1 MNPDTCAALL
11 ELNRRFYA
19 QFAGDFS
26 RTRRSW
32 PPGVS
37 RILPHLLQAA
47 NVVDVGCGNGRL
59 LACLADAGW
68 RGDYCGVDSSEAL
81 LAIAGG
87 QSAEK
92 AGITSRFLRAE
103 LTTCDSHQ
111 PPAWAD
117 PLGRDRWDAVTVL
130 AVLHHIPGISQRARL
145 LAACADL
152 LRPGGI
158 LIASTWQFLGTA
170 RLKTRILPWES
181 VGLRSEDV
189 EPGDYLLPWGAN
201 AVSQRYCAAI
211 DEDALREIAEAAGL
225 APPEFFFSDGH
236 ERNLNLYG
244 VFWKMLREEN
254 HGDTEG
260 TEKNK

>member
-1 MNPDTCAALL
+1 MNPDTCVALL

-32 PPGVS
+32 PPGFS

-47 NVVDVGCGNGRL
+47 NVIDVGCGNGRL
-59 LACLADAGW
+59 LAFLADAGW

-87 QSAEK
+87 RSAEK
-92 AGITSRFLRAE
+92 AGITSRFLCAE

-111 PPAWAD
+111 PLAWAD
-117 PLGRDRWDAVTVL
+117 LLGRDRWSAVTVL
-130 AVLHHIPGISQRARL
+130 AVLHHIPSAAQRARL

-158 LIASTWQFLGTA
+158 LIASTWQFLGAA
-170 RLKTRILPWES
+170 RLNTRILPWES
-181 VGLRSEDV
+181 AGLRSEDV
-189 EPGDYLLPWGAN
+189 EPGDYLLPWGKN
-201 AVSQRYCAAI
+201 AAGQRYCATI
-211 DEDALREIAEAAGL
+211 DEEALRKIAEAAGL
-225 APPEFFFSDGH
+225 TPLDLFFSDGH

-244 VFWKMLREEN
+244 VFQKMVPEN
-254 HGDTEG
+254 HHGDAEVTERI
-260 TEKNK
+260 